1 MDNQD
6 PNTHLLPIPPR
17 FQWENGHGFCG
28 ETSIQSISLYYG
40 NYISQNQVRKIAG
53 SEVLVG

>member
-1 MDNQD
+1 MGND
-6 PNTHLLPIPPR
+6 PSAVDANTTVLDIPPR

-40 NYISQNQVRKIAG
+40 SYISQNQVRKLAE
-53 SEVLVG
+53 S

>member
-1 MDNQD
+1 MDKD
-6 PNTHLLPIPPR
+6 SPNTHLLSIPPR

-40 NYISQNQVRKIAG
+40 NYISQNQARKLAG
-53 SEVLVG
+53 S